1 MLNSIIGSLAKP
13 LGTTEDIDQKVY
25 SLSSHMESEN
35 RGTALFSFLSL
46 PTPDQADVLLRLERW
61 QQLKLISWVKPS
73 DFALIVE
80 HLETEEFIDLMVDIP
95 PSEVSGILELTSP
108 PIAADILKNLTQSE
122 AYSLTQHM
130 VRPDEILASMSY
142 DNKNAGGLMTTS
154 FLSVNQSMTIEQA
167 TEYIRS
173 FSFADLD
180 DVSSVL
186 VVDNNEYL
194 VGIFNIT
201 RLVTAPLE
209 DSVSSIIFP
218 SIISVSVETNR
229 EECARIMER
238 YNLLTLPVTDEY
250 GRLVGTLKIEDMIFV
265 LQEEATED
273 MYRMVGVDEEE
284 KLLSPIWLSVRGRL
298 PWLFINLITVGF
310 AGVVI
315 ALFQSTLSQVL
326 TLAVFI
332 PVIAG
337 QGGIAGTQTL
347 TLVVRSLALGEIRKS
362 DSARLLVKELC
373 IGRIHGFMLGIVAG
387 IVAYF
392 WHGSEYI
399 GAVVA
404 VAMLGN
410 LIVAGISGVSLP
422 LILKAF
428 HIDPALASAVAVT
441 TVTDIIGLV
450 LYLGLA
456 TILLPVIS

>member
-80 HLETEEFIDLMVDIP
+80 HLETEEFIALMVDIP
-95 PSEVSGILELTSP
+95 PSEVSGFLELTSP

-130 VRPDEILASMSY
+130 VHPDEILASMSY
-142 DNKNAGGLMTTS
+142 DDKNAGGLITKS

-209 DSVSSIIFP
+209 DPVSSIIFP

-326 TLAVFI
+326 ALAVFI

-362 DSARLLVKELC
+362 DSARLLMKELC
-373 IGRIHGFMLGIVAG
+373 IGLIHGFMLGIVAG

>member
-1 MLNSIIGSLAKP
+1 MLNSIIGNLAKP

-25 SLSSHMESEN
+25 SLSSHMESRN

-46 PTPDQADVLLRLERW
+46 PSADQADVILRLSREH
-61 QQLKLISWVKPS
+61 QLNLISWVKPA

-80 HLETEEFIDLMVDIP
+80 ELETAEFIHLMADIP
-95 PSEVSGILELTSP
+95 PSEVSSILDLTSP
-108 PIAADILKNLTQSE
+108 PIAADILKNLAHSDS
-122 AYSLTQHM
+122 YLLTQQMDHA
-130 VRPDEILASMSY
+130 DEILALMSY
-142 DNKNAGGLMTTS
+142 DAKNAGGLMTTS
-154 FLSVNQSMTIEQA
+154 FLSVNQSITAEAA

-173 FSFADLD
+173 FSYTDLD

-186 VVDNNEYL
+186 VVDDQEFL

-201 RLVTAPLE
+201 RLVTAPLT
-209 DSVSSIIFP
+209 DPVSSIIFP
-218 SIISVSVETNR
+218 SIISVSVDTDR

-273 MYRMVGVDEEE
+273 MYRMVGVDEGE
-284 KLLSPIWLSVRGRL
+284 KLLSPVWLSVKGRF

-310 AGVVI
+310 AAVVI
-315 ALFQSTLSQVL
+315 TLFQSTLSQVL
-326 TLAVFI
+326 ALAVFI

-347 TLVVRSLALGEIRKS
+347 TLVVRSMALGEIRKS
-362 DSARLLVKELC
+362 DSARLLGKELG
-373 IGRIHGFMLGIVAG
+373 IGLIHGLLLGLVAG
-387 IVAYF
+387 IVAYY

-399 GAVVA
+399 GAVVG

-410 LIVAGISGVSLP
+410 LIVASISGVSLP
-422 LILKAF
+422 LVLKAL

-441 TVTDIIGLV
+441 TLTDVIGLV

-456 TILLPVIS
+456 TLLLPFIA

>member
-46 PTPDQADVLLRLERW
+46 PTPDQADVRLRLERW

-95 PSEVSGILELTSP
+95 PSEGSGILELTSP

-186 VVDNNEYL
+186 VVDNNE
-194 VGIFNIT
+194 
-201 RLVTAPLE
+201 
-209 DSVSSIIFP
+209 
-218 SIISVSVETNR
+218 
-229 EECARIMER
+229 
-238 YNLLTLPVTDEY
+238 
-250 GRLVGTLKIEDMIFV
+250 
-265 LQEEATED
+265 
-273 MYRMVGVDEEE
+273 
-284 KLLSPIWLSVRGRL
+284 
-298 PWLFINLITVGF
+298 
-310 AGVVI
+310 
-315 ALFQSTLSQVL
+315 
-326 TLAVFI
+326 
-332 PVIAG
+332 
-337 QGGIAGTQTL
+337 
-347 TLVVRSLALGEIRKS
+347 
-362 DSARLLVKELC
+362 
-373 IGRIHGFMLGIVAG
+373 
-387 IVAYF
+387 
-392 WHGSEYI
+392 
-399 GAVVA
+399 
-404 VAMLGN
+404 
-410 LIVAGISGVSLP
+410 
-422 LILKAF
+422 
-428 HIDPALASAVAVT
+428 
-441 TVTDIIGLV
+441 
-450 LYLGLA
+450 
-456 TILLPVIS
+456 

>member
-25 SLSSHMESEN
+25 SLSSHMDSEN

-80 HLETEEFIDLMVDIP
+80 HLETEEFIALMADIP

-130 VRPDEILASMSY
+130 VHPDEILASMSY

-209 DSVSSIIFP
+209 DPVSSIIFR
-218 SIISVSVETNR
+218 SII
-229 EECARIMER
+229 
-238 YNLLTLPVTDEY
+238 
-250 GRLVGTLKIEDMIFV
+250 
-265 LQEEATED
+265 
-273 MYRMVGVDEEE
+273 
-284 KLLSPIWLSVRGRL
+284 
-298 PWLFINLITVGF
+298 
-310 AGVVI
+310 
-315 ALFQSTLSQVL
+315 
-326 TLAVFI
+326 
-332 PVIAG
+332 
-337 QGGIAGTQTL
+337 
-347 TLVVRSLALGEIRKS
+347 
-362 DSARLLVKELC
+362 
-373 IGRIHGFMLGIVAG
+373 
-387 IVAYF
+387 
-392 WHGSEYI
+392 
-399 GAVVA
+399 
-404 VAMLGN
+404 
-410 LIVAGISGVSLP
+410 
-422 LILKAF
+422 
-428 HIDPALASAVAVT
+428 
-441 TVTDIIGLV
+441 
-450 LYLGLA
+450 
-456 TILLPVIS
+456 

>member
-25 SLSSHMESEN
+25 SLSSHMESRN

-46 PTPDQADVLLRLERW
+46 PSADQADVILRLSREH
-61 QQLKLISWVKPS
+61 QLNLISWVKPA

-80 HLETEEFIDLMVDIP
+80 ELETSEFIHLMTDIP
-95 PSEVSGILELTSP
+95 PSEVSSILELTSP
-108 PIAADILKNLTQSE
+108 PIAADILKNLPQSDS
-122 AYSLTQHM
+122 YLLTQQMNHA
-130 VRPDEILASMSY
+130 DEILALMSY
-142 DNKNAGGLMTTS
+142 DAKNAGGLMTTS
-154 FLSVNQSMTIEQA
+154 FLSVNQSMTAEAA

-173 FSFADLD
+173 FSYTDLD

-186 VVDNNEYL
+186 VVDDQEFL

-201 RLVTAPLE
+201 RLVTAPLKHP
-209 DSVSSIIFP
+209 VSSIIFP
-218 SIISVSVETNR
+218 SIISVSVDTDR

-284 KLLSPIWLSVRGRL
+284 KLLSPIWLSVKGRF

-310 AGVVI
+310 AAVVI
-315 ALFQSTLSQVL
+315 TLFQSTLSQVL
-326 TLAVFI
+326 ALAVFI

-347 TLVVRSLALGEIRKS
+347 TLVVRSMALGEIRKS
-362 DSARLLVKELC
+362 DSARLLGKELG
-373 IGRIHGFMLGIVAG
+373 IGLIHGLLLGLVAG
-387 IVAYF
+387 IVAYY

-399 GAVVA
+399 GAVVG

-410 LIVAGISGVSLP
+410 LVVASISGVSLP
-422 LILKAF
+422 LVLKALN
-428 HIDPALASAVAVT
+428 IDPALASAVAVT
-441 TVTDIIGLV
+441 TLTDVIGLV

-456 TILLPVIS
+456 TLLLPVIA

>member
-13 LGTTEDIDQKVY
+13 LGTTEDIDQKVFA
-25 SLSSHMESEN
+25 LSSHMDSEN

-46 PTPDQADVLLRLERW
+46 PSPDQADVILRLHREH
-61 QQLKLISWVKPS
+61 QLKLLSWIKPE
-73 DFALIVE
+73 DFALIIE
-80 HLETEEFIDLMVDIP
+80 HLETEEFVKLMTDIP
-95 PSEVSGILELTSP
+95 PSEVSRILQLTSP
-108 PIAADILKNLTQSE
+108 PIAADILKHLTQSD
-122 AYSLTQHM
+122 AYLLTQHM
-130 VRPDEILASMSY
+130 DHADEILALMTY
-142 DNKNAGGLMTTS
+142 DDEIAGGLMTTS
-154 FLSVNQSMTIEQA
+154 FLSVNQSISIESA

-173 FSFADLD
+173 FSYADLD

-186 VVDNNEYL
+186 VVDDNEFL

-201 RLVTAPLE
+201 RLVTAPLG
-209 DSVSSIIFP
+209 DPVSSIIFP
-218 SIISVSVETNR
+218 SIISVSTETDR

-238 YNLLTLPVTDEY
+238 YNLLTLPVTDEH
-250 GRLVGTLKIEDMIFV
+250 GRLVGTLNIEDMIFV

-284 KLLSPIWLSVRGRL
+284 KLLSPIALSIKGRF

-310 AGVVI
+310 AAVVI
-315 ALFQSTLSQVL
+315 TLFQSTLSQVL
-326 TLAVFI
+326 ALAVFI

-347 TLVVRSLALGEIRKS
+347 TLVVRSMALGEIRKS
-362 DSARLLVKELC
+362 DSARLLGKELF
-373 IGRIHGFMLGIVAG
+373 IGLIHGFLLGLIAG
-387 IVAYF
+387 IVAYI

-410 LIVAGISGVSLP
+410 LIVAGISGASLP
-422 LILKAF
+422 LLLKAL

-441 TVTDIIGLV
+441 TVTDVIGLV

-456 TILLPVIS
+456 TVLLPLIA

>member
-25 SLSSHMESEN
+25 SLSSHLDSAN

-46 PTPDQADVLLRLERW
+46 PSPDQADVLLRLDREH
-61 QQLKLISWVKPS
+61 QLKLISWVKPA

-80 HLETEEFIDLMVDIP
+80 HLETEEFISLMAEIP
-95 PSEVSGILELTSP
+95 SSEVSGILELTSP
-108 PIAADILKNLTQSE
+108 PIAADILKNLTQSD
-122 AYSLTQHM
+122 AYLLTQHM
-130 VRPDEILASMSY
+130 GHPDEILASMSY

-154 FLSVNQSMTIEQA
+154 FLSVNQTMSIGAA

-173 FSFADLD
+173 FSYTDLD

-186 VVDNNEYL
+186 VVDNDEYL

-209 DSVSSIIFP
+209 DPVSSIIFP
-218 SIISVSVETNR
+218 SIISVSVETDR

-326 TLAVFI
+326 ALAIFI

-347 TLVVRSLALGEIRKS
+347 TLVVRSMALGEIRRS
-362 DSARLLVKELC
+362 DSARLLGKELC
-373 IGRIHGFMLGIVAG
+373 IGLIHGFMLGLVAG

-410 LIVAGISGVSLP
+410 LIVAGISGASLP

-456 TILLPVIS
+456 TIFLPLIS